1 MFPMEMCMRQSIAFG
16 CGLVLATLS
25 VAASP
30 ARAQTVAVGPYYA
43 TPSWDQKLQCDT
55 QATCLR
61 FVVLANW
68 NNEAVLDRETGLV
81 WERSPSVAK
90 FPLLNTHC
98 LGDVSA
104 GGRRGW
110 RTPTVNELSSLF
122 DPSASSP
129 ALPPGHPFQNV
140 QFGFLEEYWTTTAF
154 GSASSRFILN
164 FALGGIGDTGAGA
177 SLHIWCV
184 RGGQVVDPQ

>member
-1 MFPMEMCMRQSIAFG
+1 MRQIAFSLG
-16 CGLVLATLS
+16 VALAAMTVCADS
-25 VAASP
+25 AA
-30 ARAQTVAVGPYYA
+30 AQTVAAGPYYA

-81 WERSPSVAK
+81 WERSPSAVK
-90 FPLLNTHC
+90 FPLDNTHC
-98 LGDVSA
+98 LSEVSA

-110 RTPTVNELSSLF
+110 RTPTVNELSSLL
-122 DPSASSP
+122 DPSANSP

-154 GSASSRFILN
+154 GSSSSRFILN
-164 FALGGIGDTGAGA
+164 FAQGGIGNTGAGL
-177 SLHIWCV
+177 SFHIWCV